1 MSFSSCYVTANIC
14 KGCRDSVGGVKQAYI
29 VAGCVT
35 GITENGSQEILTVG
49 ATGGTVY
56 TFQVEKN
63 TSSFVENIVASIENG
78 TVLYQQQLNLVFLKL
93 QQSTRNQIKLLAQ
106 NTNLKVFVET
116 NEGSIFYLGEDFGLA
131 LSTGAAETGTA
142 FADRNGYVITLEG
155 FEKEPAKKLAGSLSS
170 TLVGLTLDAGCT
182 NC

>member
-1 MSFSSCYVTANIC
+1 MSFSSCYVTSNVC
-14 KGCRDSVGGVKQAYI
+14 KGCRDSVGGIKQVYI

-35 GITENGSQEILTVG
+35 GVTENGDQEILTVG

-63 TSSFVENIVASIENG
+63 TSNFVETIQASLENG
-78 TVLYQQQLNLVFLKL
+78 TTVYNQLLSLVFLKL

-116 NEGSIFYLGEDFGLA
+116 NDGTIFYLGEEFGLA
-131 LSTGAAETGTA
+131 INGGTAESGTA
-142 FADRNGYVITLEG
+142 FADRNGYTITMEG
-155 FEKEPAKKLAGSLSS
+155 FERVPAKQLANPLSS
-170 TLVGLTLDAGCT
+170 TLVGLTLSSCAC
-182 NC
+182 

>member
-1 MSFSSCYVTANIC
+1 MSFSSCFITSNVC
-14 KGCRDSVGGVKQAYI
+14 KGCRDAVGGVKQVYI

-35 GITENGSQEILTVG
+35 GTTENADQEILTVG

-63 TSSFVENIVASIENG
+63 TSNFVENIQASLENG
-78 TVLYQQQLNLVFLKL
+78 TIVYNQQLNLVFLKL

-106 NTNLKVFVET
+106 NTNMKVFVET
-116 NEGSIFYLGEDFGLA
+116 NEGSIFYLGEDFGMALA
-131 LSTGAAETGTA
+131 SGTAESGTA
-142 FADRNGYVITLEG
+142 FADRNGYTVVLEG

-170 TLVGLTLDAGCT
+170 TLVGLTVS
-182 NC
+182 NCAC